1 MEVLTFELSF
11 KGVETSFS
19 ITESMGKGTKRIHHL
34 DFFVGER
41 LSKKPC
47 LYPTPDFPYLCAFVS
62 PFLESSCF
70 SYSRY
75 LKRIYVLCDT
85 VPTGLWGSHNF
96 KRWLCFPDASMDTS
110 WVWDIN
116 QLLPGSLVWS
126 CHKARTVK
134 SQNNTFQEEDYFSF
148 KVCFW
153 GGGECK

>member
-85 VPTGLWGSHNF
+85 VPTGL
-96 KRWLCFPDASMDTS
+96 
-110 WVWDIN
+110 
-116 QLLPGSLVWS
+116 
-126 CHKARTVK
+126 
-134 SQNNTFQEEDYFSF
+134 
-148 KVCFW
+148 
-153 GGGECK
+153 